1 MKIYI
6 DQEHELG
13 FCECEI
19 DVAFG
24 TFMKMNVR
32 IRILFCET
40 RRKIFCVHEKLGET
54 ILIYGLC
61 YENVLFIQLK

>member
-24 TFMKMNVR
+24 TFMKMDVR
-32 IRILFCET
+32 IRVLFCET
-40 RRKIFCVHEKLGET
+40 REIYFGVLENFCENFFDC
-54 ILIYGLC
+54 GLC
-61 YENVLFIQLK
+61 F